1 MKTAADCSS
10 GLTLRLDSIKSAG
23 SLHRNGEEQEQEEE
37 QEEEEKQEQEQ
48 EQEEGKKDEELE
60 QQTDEGLEGVLV
72 VCQPQARAR
81 PLCMRGRMTRDE
93 VGRKLYCI
101 NLKKKNNF
109 MS

>member
-37 QEEEEKQEQEQ
+37 QEEEEKQEQVQ

-60 QQTDEGLEGVLV
+60 QQTDEGLEGVLGGFQLF
-72 VCQPQARAR
+72 CQSPWAF
-81 PLCMRGRMTRDE
+81 LGTCFWG
-93 VGRKLYCI
+93 
-101 NLKKKNNF
+101 
-109 MS
+109 

>member
-23 SLHRNGEEQEQEEE
+23 SLHRKEQEQEEE
-37 QEEEEKQEQEQ
+37 RKDEGLEKQP
-48 EQEEGKKDEELE
+48 
-60 QQTDEGLEGVLV
+60 DEGLEGVLV

-101 NLKKKNNF
+101 NL
-109 MS
+109 

>member
-10 GLTLRLDSIKSAG
+10 GLALRLDSLKSAG
-23 SLHRNGEEQEQEEE
+23 SLHRKGEEQEQEEE
-37 QEEEEKQEQEQ
+37 EEQEKKDGGL
-48 EQEEGKKDEELE
+48 EQQPDEELE
-60 QQTDEGLEGVLV
+60 GVEV

-101 NLKKKNNF
+101 NL
-109 MS
+109 

>member
-10 GLTLRLDSIKSAG
+10 GLALRLDPLKSAG
-23 SLHRNGEEQEQEEE
+23 SLHRKGEEQEQEEE
-37 QEEEEKQEQEQ
+37 EEQE
-48 EQEEGKKDEELE
+48 KKDGGLKQQPDEELE
-60 QQTDEGLEGVLV
+60 GVEV

-101 NLKKKNNF
+101 NL
-109 MS
+109 

>member
-23 SLHRNGEEQEQEEE
+23 SLHRNGE
-37 QEEEEKQEQEQ
+37 EQ

-93 VGRKLYCI
+93 VGTKLYCI